1 MVAVETKTM
10 QTTTATVPA
19 RVITNVPARVVKL
32 ARAEWDRAN
41 DAGEGF
47 AGSEQVDAMVV
58 DMLGEGSDQLL
69 LVYDGGRVLAAAY
82 SYGASWCVDVTSL
95 FLAQTA

>member
-10 QTTTATVPA
+10 QTTTATATA
-19 RVITNVPARVVKL
+19 RVIT
-32 ARAEWDRAN
+32 EWERAN

-69 LVYDGGRVLAAAY
+69 LVYEDGRVLAAAY

-95 FLAQTA
+95 FQAQTA